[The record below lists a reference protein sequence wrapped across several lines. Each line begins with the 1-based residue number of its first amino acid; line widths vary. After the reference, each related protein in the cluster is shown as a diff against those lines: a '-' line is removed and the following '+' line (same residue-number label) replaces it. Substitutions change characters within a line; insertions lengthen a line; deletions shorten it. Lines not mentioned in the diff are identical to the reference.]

1 MVNFARRDKKITM
14 KKILMI
20 TCLSTSKE
28 KYDGAY
34 IKNTLIYDSLK
45 KKAVVDVISVSTH
58 KIFNTLKI
66 AWFAVFKKNKYDLV
80 IISKDPHGA
89 NIMHKILKIANFKME
104 KVIYFEIGPFLYNRI
119 LDGTIKKET
128 FLRDG
133 LIVVETDSM
142 KNELLSLDF
151 DNKRIEV
158 FPNFK
163 PVFNIEMIEKDYP
176 KKILNLVYL
185 SRIEEKKGIY
195 ELIDSLIDLN
205 KKSLRFELDIYGRP
219 QTNEDYEKIKKLVIQ
234 FPFIK
239 YKGKID
245 LITKDNYVELSKYD
259 LHVFP
264 TLYPEG
270 FPGTLIDFFIAGVP
284 TLSSSFARAN
294 EILTDED
301 SVIFVQGNKN
311 DLKNKLL
318 YIYKNQNILTKLS
331 YNTIAKKEYYSV
343 EKFEEY
349 LTELLDRYW

>member
-1 MVNFARRDKKITM
+1 MVNFAGEDKETNM

-28 KYDGAY
+28 KYDGEY
-34 IKNTLIYDSLK
+34 IKNTLIYETLK
-45 KKAVVDVISVSTH
+45 KKAAVDVISVSTH

-66 AWFAVFKKNKYDLV
+66 AWFALTKKNKYDLV

-89 NIMHKILKIANFKME
+89 NIMHKIMKLVNFSMK

-128 FLRDG
+128 FLGDG
-133 LIVVETDSM
+133 LIVVETNSM
-142 KNELLSLDF
+142 KNELLSLGF
-151 DNKRIEV
+151 DDKRIEV

-163 PVFNIEMIEKDYP
+163 PVFDIGIIEKEYP
-176 KKILNLVYL
+176 KETLKLVYL

-205 KKSLRFELDIYGRP
+205 NKSIRFELDIYGRP
-219 QTNEDYEKIKKLVIQ
+219 QTNEEYERIKKLVNQ
-234 FPFIK
+234 FSFIK

-245 LITKDNYVELSKYD
+245 LITKDNYVVLSKYD

-294 EILTDED
+294 EILSDKD
-301 SVIFVQGNKN
+301 SVIFVQGDIN

-318 YIYKNQNILTKLS
+318 FIYENQNILTKLS
-331 YNTIAKKEYYSV
+331 HNTIAKKEYYSV

-349 LTELLDRYW
+349 LTNLLDRY